1 MSSTTVSKHPL
12 ENGAGPPSIEKTI
25 DKQTDSFTSTED
37 QDDVELAKL
46 GYKSEFA
53 REFGNFST
61 ISFAFSIMG
70 CVPQLL
76 AQTFFL
82 DKQFNTPMLS
92 GGPASVV
99 WCWLIGSVMCFGFG
113 TSIAELVSAY
123 PTSGGLYS
131 ASAYLVP
138 RRYRP
143 FVGFTVGWLNI
154 LGQIAGVASTEFAL
168 SEMIWAAY
176 TLMRDD
182 DFQVSKSQTVGLY
195 VGLLVIHGLLNCL
208 ATKALAGITKSFI
221 FINLTGTM
229 AMIIGLLVT
238 TPEKHD
244 ANYIFT
250 KVVDQTGW
258 GNDGLAFVLGLLSV
272 QWTMT
277 DYDATAHISEEVKR
291 AAIAAPVAIFVAVA
305 GTGIFGFVLNI
316 VLVMC
321 SGNIDANNL
330 GGRSSMIVANILYR
344 NLGPRWFAVVWSVI
358 CLNSFSV
365 VLTALQANSRTV
377 FSFSRDGGLPDRG
390 IFSRLSA
397 QKVPVYAV
405 WSVIVIS
412 ILMGL
417 LKFASTVAL
426 NAIFSLCTIALDSS
440 YAIPIAMKLIFMDHP
455 EVQFKPGPFSLGRGT
470 PLMWFVNVLSLLWV
484 SFVVVI
490 LALPTVIPV
499 TALNM
504 NYASIITF
512 VVISLSTTW
521 YLTSARHWYVGPKS
535 NLH

>member
-1 MSSTTVSKHPL
+1 MIPSSVSLPTSIKANDGAQPL
-12 ENGAGPPSIEKTI
+12 QEPA
-25 DKQTDSFTSTED
+25 DYLMDSFSTSEED
-37 QDDVELAKL
+37 EKDHDDVVLAKL

-53 REFGNFST
+53 REFGNLST

-70 CVPQLL
+70 LCSSV
-76 AQTFFL
+76 AST
-82 DKQFNTPMLS
+82 FNTPMLS

-99 WCWLIGSVMCFGFG
+99 WCWLIGSIMCFSFG

-138 RRYRP
+138 RPYRP

-168 SEMIWAAY
+168 SEMMWAAY
-176 TLMRDD
+176 TLVRKD
-182 DFQVSKSQTVGLY
+182 DFRPSQGQVLGLY
-195 VGLLVIHGLLNCL
+195 VGLLSLHGLLNCL

-221 FINLTGTM
+221 FVNFTGTL
-229 AMIIGLLVT
+229 AMIIGLLAT
-238 TPEKHD
+238 TPDKHD
-244 ANYIFT
+244 ASYIFT
-250 KVVDQTGW
+250 RVVDQTGW
-258 GNDGLAFVLGLLSV
+258 GNDGLAFLLGFLSV

-305 GTGIFGFVLNI
+305 GTGLFGFVLNI

-321 SGNIDANNL
+321 SGDVNVNNL
-330 GGRSSMIVANILYR
+330 GGRSEMIVANILYR
-344 NLGPRWFAVVWSVI
+344 NLGPTWFVIVWSVI

-365 VLTALQANSRTV
+365 VLAALQANSRTI

-390 IFSRLSA
+390 ILSRLSA

-405 WSVIVIS
+405 WAVIVVS
-412 ILMGL
+412 VLMGL
-417 LKFASTVAL
+417 LDLASKVAM

-440 YAIPIAMKLIFMDHP
+440 YAIPIVMKLIFMNHP
-455 EVQFKPGPFSLGRGT
+455 EVQFKPGPFSLGKG
-470 PLMWFVNVLSLLWV
+470 PLMWFVNCVSLAWI
-484 SFVVVI
+484 SFVIVV
-490 LALPTVIPV
+490 LALPTAIPV
-499 TALNM
+499 TLANM
-504 NYASIITF
+504 NYSSVITF
-512 VVISLSTTW
+512 IVISCSSTW
-521 YLTSARHWYVGPKS
+521 FLLSARRWYTGPRS
-535 NLH
+535 NLS

>member
-1 MSSTTVSKHPL
+1 MLSSSAPLSKHPQDI
-12 ENGAGPPSIEKTI
+12 GAGSPSLDKHL
-25 DKQTDSFTSTED
+25 DKQTDSFPSTED

-70 CVPQLL
+70 LCSSV
-76 AQTFFL
+76 TST
-82 DKQFNTPMLS
+82 FNTPMLS

-99 WCWLIGSVMCFGFG
+99 WCWLLGSVMCFGFG

-176 TLMRDD
+176 TLMRND
-182 DFQVSKSQTVGLY
+182 DFSPSKSQTVGLY
-195 VGLLVIHGLLNCL
+195 VGLLVLHGLLNCL

-229 AMIIGLLVT
+229 AMIIGLLAT
-238 TPEKHD
+238 TPDKHD
-244 ANYIFT
+244 ASYIFT
-250 KVVDQTGW
+250 KVTDQTGW
-258 GNDGLAFVLGLLSV
+258 GNDGLAFLLGLLSV

-305 GTGIFGFVLNI
+305 GRDY
-316 VLVMC
+316 
-321 SGNIDANNL
+321 SA
-330 GGRSSMIVANILYR
+330 
-344 NLGPRWFAVVWSVI
+344 
-358 CLNSFSV
+358 SFSV
-365 VLTALQANSRTV
+365 VLTALQANSRTI

-405 WSVIVIS
+405 WSVIIVS

-440 YAIPIAMKLIFMDHP
+440 YAIPIAMKLIYMDHP

-470 PLMWFVNVLSLLWV
+470 PLMWFVNLLSLAWV

-490 LALPTVIPV
+490 LALPTVVPV

-504 NYASIITF
+504 NYASVITF
-512 VVISLSTTW
+512 IVLSLSTTW

>member
-1 MSSTTVSKHPL
+1 MLSSSAPLSKHPQDI
-12 ENGAGPPSIEKTI
+12 GAGSPSLDKHL
-25 DKQTDSFTSTED
+25 DKQTDSFPSTED

-70 CVPQLL
+70 LCSSV
-76 AQTFFL
+76 TST
-82 DKQFNTPMLS
+82 FNTPMLS

-99 WCWLIGSVMCFGFG
+99 WCWLLGSVMCFGFG

-176 TLMRDD
+176 TLMRND
-182 DFQVSKSQTVGLY
+182 DFSPSKSQTVGLY
-195 VGLLVIHGLLNCL
+195 VGLLVLHGLLNCL

-229 AMIIGLLVT
+229 AMIIGLLAT
-238 TPEKHD
+238 TPDKHD
-244 ANYIFT
+244 ASYIFT
-250 KVVDQTGW
+250 KVTDQTGW
-258 GNDGLAFVLGLLSV
+258 GNDGLAFLLGLLSV

-305 GTGIFGFVLNI
+305 GTGLFGFVLNI

-321 SGNIDANNL
+321 SGNIDINNR
-330 GGRSSMIVANILYR
+330 GGRSEMIVANILYR
-344 NLGPRWFAVVWSVI
+344 NLGPTWFAVVWSVI

-365 VLTALQANSRTV
+365 VLTALQANSRTI

-405 WSVIVIS
+405 WSVIIVS

-440 YAIPIAMKLIFMDHP
+440 YAIPIAMKLIYMDHP

-470 PLMWFVNVLSLLWV
+470 PLMWFVNLLSLAWV

-490 LALPTVIPV
+490 LALPTVVPV

-504 NYASIITF
+504 NYASVITF
-512 VVISLSTTW
+512 IVLSLSTTW

>member
-1 MSSTTVSKHPL
+1 MLSSSAPLSKHPQ
-12 ENGAGPPSIEKTI
+12 EIGAGSPSLEDKSL
-25 DKQTDSFTSTED
+25 DKQTESFSSTED

-70 CVPQLL
+70 LCSSV
-76 AQTFFL
+76 TST
-82 DKQFNTPMLS
+82 FNTPMLS

-99 WCWLIGSVMCFGFG
+99 WCWLLGSVMCFGFG

-176 TLMRDD
+176 TLMRND
-182 DFQVSKSQTVGLY
+182 DFSPSKSQTVGLY
-195 VGLLVIHGLLNCL
+195 VGLLVLHGLLNCL

-229 AMIIGLLVT
+229 AMIIGLLAT
-238 TPEKHD
+238 TPDKHD
-244 ANYIFT
+244 ATYIFT

-258 GNDGLAFVLGLLSV
+258 GNDGLAFLLGLLSV

-305 GTGIFGFVLNI
+305 GTGLFGFVLNI

-321 SGNIDANNL
+321 SGNIDINNR
-330 GGRSSMIVANILYR
+330 GGRSEMIVANILYR
-344 NLGPRWFAVVWSVI
+344 NLGPTWFAIVWAVI

-365 VLTALQANSRTV
+365 VLTALQANSRTI

-390 IFSRLSA
+390 IFSRLSV

-405 WSVIVIS
+405 WSVIVVS

-440 YAIPIAMKLIFMDHP
+440 YAIPIAMKLIYMDHP

-470 PLMWFVNVLSLLWV
+470 PLMWFVNLLSLAWV

-499 TALNM
+499 TVLNM
-504 NYASIITF
+504 NYASVITF
-512 VVISLSTTW
+512 IVISLSTIW